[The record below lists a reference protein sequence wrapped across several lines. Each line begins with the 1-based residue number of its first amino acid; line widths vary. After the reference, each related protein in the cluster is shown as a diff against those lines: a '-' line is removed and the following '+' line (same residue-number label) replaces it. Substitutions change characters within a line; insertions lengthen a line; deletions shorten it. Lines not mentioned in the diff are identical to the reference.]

1 MKYDNDYSHNFQ
13 KNVEKKKIKRMH
25 SKQVAQVT
33 L

>member
-1 MKYDNDYSHNFQ
+1 MKYDNNYSHNFQ
-13 KNVEKKKIKRMH
+13 KNVEKIKRMH